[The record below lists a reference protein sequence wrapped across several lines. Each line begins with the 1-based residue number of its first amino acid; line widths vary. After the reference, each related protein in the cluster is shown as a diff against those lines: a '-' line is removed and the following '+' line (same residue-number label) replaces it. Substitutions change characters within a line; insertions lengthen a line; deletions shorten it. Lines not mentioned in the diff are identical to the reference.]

1 VLGHGRCLA
10 VSLLFAALF
19 VAAAC
24 GGDDGTDAYGESSP
38 VSLEGESVTVE
49 MRDISFQPQ
58 GIKLKVGTSVTW
70 VNRDEVPHNVRQVES
85 EFLSPDVMEPG
96 QSFTFTFSNPGRFRY
111 QCTLHHPD
119 MNGVVI
125 VEADE

>member
-1 VLGHGRCLA
+1 MRGRGRWLV
-10 VSLLFAALF
+10 VSLLLAA
-19 VAAAC
+19 VVVTAAC
-24 GGDDGTDAYGESSP
+24 GGDDDTDAYGESSP
-38 VSLEGESVTVE
+38 VSLEGGSVTVE
-49 MRDISFQPQ
+49 MSDIRFQPQ
-58 GIKLKVGTSVTW
+58 GIKVKVGTSVTW

-85 EFLSPDVMEPG
+85 EFLSPDVMALG
-96 QSFTFTFSNPGRFRY
+96 QSFTFTFGNPGRFRY